1 MRKGESMNEQ
11 LTLKQAIDKYQ
22 AYIDVYGTKG
32 YAKFTQEQASALL
45 AYFSADS
52 ELAGMNLN
60 QAYNYIKAMQKKG
73 LKNNTINKRLA
84 LLKRVIKHCGVNSNL
99 NDLKLLRAQFVT
111 YGRLS
116 AQELKQIDKILPSL
130 KLHEQL
136 TYLVFKD
143 TGVRV
148 TELLHIKV
156 ANVRLGQRL
165 IILEKTKTGQA
176 RSLYFTKTTANVL
189 YRYFKAHEKDFSKSD
204 ALLFPSLKS
213 NRERVNK
220 LFKRIKTLSQVERV
234 SPHRLRHTLASDLYA
249 RGCDL
254 LYISKLL
261 GHCNLDTTKRYILI
275 NDDLALSIYE
285 KYVDQGDDE

>member
-1 MRKGESMNEQ
+1 MNEH
-11 LTLKQAIDKYQ
+11 LTLQQAINQYQ

-32 YAKFTQEQASALL
+32 YAKFTKEQSNALL
-45 AYFSADS
+45 AYFKADN
-52 ELAGMNLN
+52 ELAGMNIN
-60 QAYNYIKAMQKKG
+60 QAYNYIKAMQNKG

-84 LLKRVIKHCGVNSNL
+84 LLKRVIKHCGIDSNL
-99 NDLKLLRAQFVT
+99 NDLKLLRAQFIT

-116 AQELKQIDKILPSL
+116 AVELVQIDKILPRL
-130 KLHEQL
+130 KPHEQL

-148 TELLHIKV
+148 SELLHIKA

-165 IILEKTKTGQA
+165 IVLEKTKTGQA
-176 RSLYFTKTTANVL
+176 RTLYFTKSTANVL
-189 YRYFKAHEKDFSKSD
+189 YRYFKANEKEMAKSE
-204 ALLFPSLKS
+204 ALLFPSLKT
-213 NRERVNK
+213 NREQVNK
-220 LFKRIKTLSQVERV
+220 LFKRIKKLSGVERV

-249 RGCDL
+249 KGCDL

-275 NDDLALSIYE
+275 NDELALSIYE
-285 KYVDQGDDE
+285 KYVDQGAND